1 MLDPWKES
9 YDKTRQNIKKQRH
22 LFAGKGPSS
31 QSYGFSSSHVQMWE
45 LDHKEDWAL
54 KNWYFQIVV
63 LEKTQSP
70 LASKEIKPVNPK
82 GKQSWIFI
90 GRTEAKAKAL
100 ILWPPDVKRWLIGK
114 DPDTGKDRRQ
124 KRRGQ
129 QRMRWL
135 DSITTSV
142 DMNLSK
148 LQEIA
153 KGREAWHATVHG
165 VAKIWLLQSPLSC
178 WGFFALGRGV
188 SPHSRSSHC
197 SSTAQPPLQLNDNLD
212 TKHRWYLLVL
222 QVPKTSL
229 LLCSLAY

>member
-148 LQEIA
+148 LQELV
-153 KGREAWHATVHG
+153 KDRVAWPATVHE
-165 VAKIWLLQSPLSC
+165 VAKSWTWLSNSTEQGFWFRIVGSPIS
-178 WGFFALGRGV
+178 
-188 SPHSRSSHC
+188 
-197 SSTAQPPLQLNDNLD
+197 
-212 TKHRWYLLVL
+212 
-222 QVPKTSL
+222 
-229 LLCSLAY
+229 